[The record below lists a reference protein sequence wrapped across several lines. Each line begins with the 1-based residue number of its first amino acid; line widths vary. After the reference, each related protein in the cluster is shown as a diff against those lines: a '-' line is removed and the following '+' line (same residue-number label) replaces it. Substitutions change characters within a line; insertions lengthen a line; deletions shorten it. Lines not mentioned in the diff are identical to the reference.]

1 MKKTVF
7 ENTTCYNDA
16 TVTTLFE
23 IMGRAVRRQTSS
35 VRKIAMFA
43 AAILCLV
50 VGIVCFAV
58 ANQQTLGICLL
69 LIGLLSAT
77 KGFLLKKSKVWGGA
91 PTAGGEMRSFDFL
104 EEGIQM
110 TRSNGTQKGCLYG
123 DIMLHSETEEYFLLM
138 QNFQTGFLIRKDGFT
153 KGFIDDFRAFLVKKT
168 FCRQFEIAD
177 ESNK

>member
-7 ENTTCYNDA
+7 ENETFYDDA
-16 TVTTLFE
+16 TVTILFE
-23 IMGRAVRRQTSS
+23 IMGRVIRRQTSS

-50 VGIVCFAV
+50 AGIVCFAV

-69 LIGLLSAT
+69 LISFLSAA
-77 KGFLLKKSKVWGGA
+77 KGFLFKKSKVWGGVPA
-91 PTAGGEMRSFDFL
+91 VGGEMRSFAFL

-110 TRSNGTQKGCLYG
+110 IRPNGTQKGCLYG

-153 KGFIDDFRAFLVKKT
+153 KGSIEDFRAFLVKKT